1 MPNVKSAE
9 KRARQSIV
17 RRDRNRRDRSR
28 LRTALK
34 RVRQATSLEDGRAAL
49 KSAESLLDR
58 CASKNVIHAN
68 TAART
73 KSRLSAHVARLA
85 K

>member
-9 KRARQSIV
+9 KRARQSVV
-17 RRDRNRRDRSR
+17 RRDRNRRDRTR
-28 LRTALK
+28 LRSALK
-34 RVRQATSLEDGRAAL
+34 RVRQAQSADTARTAL
-49 KSAESLLDR
+49 QAAESLLDR
-58 CASKNVIHAN
+58 SAAKGIIHPN

-85 K
+85 G

>member
-17 RRDRNRRDRSR
+17 RRDRNRRDRTR
-28 LRTALK
+28 LRTAIK
-34 RVRQATSLEDGRAAL
+34 KVRQASSAETAQAAL
-49 KSAESLLDR
+49 KAAESLLDR
-58 CASKNVIHAN
+58 SAAKGIVHKN

-73 KSRLSAHVARLA
+73 KSRLSAHVARITG
-85 K
+85 

>member
-17 RRDRNRRDRSR
+17 RRDRNRRDRTR
-28 LRTALK
+28 LKTALK
-34 RVRQATSLEDGRAAL
+34 KVRQASSADTARAAL
-49 KSAESLLDR
+49 QAAESLLDR
-58 CASKNVIHAN
+58 SAAKGIIHQN

-73 KSRLSAHVARLA
+73 KSRLSAHVARLSG
-85 K
+85 

>member
-9 KRARQSIV
+9 KRARQSV
-17 RRDRNRRDRSR
+17 RRRDRNRRDRTR

-34 RVRQATSLEDGRAAL
+34 KVRQAETREAGRAAL
-49 KSAESLLDR
+49 KDAESLLDR
-58 CASKNVIHAN
+58 YATRGIVHPN

-73 KSRLSAHVARLA
+73 KSRLSAHVAGLA
-85 K
+85 G

>member
-17 RRDRNRRDRSR
+17 RRDRNRRDRTR
-28 LRTALK
+28 LRTAIK
-34 RVRQATSLEDGRAAL
+34 KVRQASSAETARAAL
-49 KSAESLLDR
+49 KAAESLLDR
-58 CASKNVIHAN
+58 SAAKGIVHPN

-73 KSRLSAHVARLA
+73 KSRLHAHVSRLA
-85 K
+85 S

>member
-17 RRDRNRRDRSR
+17 RRDRNRRDRTR
-28 LRTALK
+28 LRTAIK
-34 RVRQATSLEDGRAAL
+34 KVRQASSAETARAAL
-49 KSAESLLDR
+49 QAAESLLDR
-58 CASKNVIHAN
+58 SAAKGIVHPN

-85 K
+85 G